1 MFYSPLSLLAK
12 KNIFKKFVHRLQS
25 LKMIFENS
33 TKLKMTDLNATVRK
47 RAEIVKHSRKEFMT
61 TCRTDVRL
69 HWKIIAKGNK
79 T

>member
-47 RAEIVKHSRKEFMT
+47 RAEIVKHF
-61 TCRTDVRL
+61 
-69 HWKIIAKGNK
+69 
-79 T
+79 